1 MLQPTSGTRLLTPWF
16 RDIRKAALITCT
28 AAVLSLVIPVWH
40 GTRTILATNPP
51 GKWNIPLMVF
61 VSFLT
66 AIMPVFYFA
75 LYRNEGPLGFPKH
88 LRLLSLA
95 AALTLSVIVAAELPA
110 WIGSLGPYWTA
121 MRALDWTR
129 GAISIVAAAQHP
141 WTISHVSTL
150 LGEFS
155 NLACILLL
163 IAFSRQ
169 ITDESLPEIPVSR
182 LLGLVAKVTVI
193 AWGLWLAF
201 NLIRVVLTPYTYV
214 QARNYA
220 LQIGR
225 TPPQLADLMAEPIR
239 MLLQQACLFTAPYVV
254 YKSRRDGTKI

>member
-1 MLQPTSGTRLLTPWF
+1 
-16 RDIRKAALITCT
+16 
-28 AAVLSLVIPVWH
+28 
-40 GTRTILATNPP
+40 
-51 GKWNIPLMVF
+51 MVF

-75 LYRNEGPLGFPKH
+75 LYRNEGPLGFPKQ

-214 QARNYA
+214 QAWNYA